1 LSDRYS
7 SIVHAASNLRCR
19 SAIIDGEAIAQDGNG
34 ASDFDALNS
43 AMRWHPDSIILY
55 AFDVMHLDGAE
66 LRQQP
71 LSVRRSILK
80 HLIGQDENSRIQFS
94 DEFVDDGAALFEA
107 CTKHG
112 LEGVV
117 SKLATAPYRSGRTKT
132 WLKTKWLHR
141 IHLCRCW
148 YGSRPQNR
156 ST

>member
-1 LSDRYS
+1 
-7 SIVHAASNLRCR
+7 
-19 SAIIDGEAIAQDGNG
+19 
-34 ASDFDALNS
+34 
-43 AMRWHPDSIILY
+43 
-55 AFDVMHLDGAE
+55 
-66 LRQQP
+66 
-71 LSVRRSILK
+71 
-80 HLIGQDENSRIQFS
+80 
-94 DEFVDDGAALFEA
+94 VDDGAALFEA